1 MSKNHLLCIPRIE
14 VSVTKEYILG
24 VFIKLKIGY
33 IENIQEIP
41 LYKNKEFKRIIIKI
55 NWSETSPTAKNI
67 LTRLDNNETIKLV
80 HDMPWFW
87 KIVSTTHQR

>member
-24 VFIKLKIGY
+24 VFTKLKIGY

-41 LYKNKEFKRIIIKI
+41 LHKNKDFKRIIIKI

-87 KIVSTTHQR
+87 KIVSTNHQR